1 MGVINPIIKELNS
14 QWAIRIS
21 VLLMIQYYI
30 LWILSYINIL
40 TSSIYYS
47 VMYVS
52 SILYLSGLLIILL
65 RALIKIITMTKNDH
79 FLLTTMIITAIF
91 IVLSA
96 TLSYIKHLTY
106 NSTAWDL
113 GIFMQALY
121 TTAYYHKPLYYTVE
135 LYINP
140 SGSFLG
146 THFSPILFTLVPIY
160 YLSPHALTL
169 LAIQAVLVY
178 GATIPLYF
186 ITINLTKDRFVSF
199 MVALIYLLA
208 PGLSGLIYFDFHV
221 EAFIPLIYF
230 LLIYYFIQ
238 KRYTQSLIF
247 LALFLMIIEF
257 TQIIAL
263 ALLIPIIY
271 SIIKNKEITIK
282 YKVSYT
288 ILYILVILIFL
299 TITPKITGIF
309 NPAKSSVTYIP
320 SAIAGYKGPIMG
332 LLGYI
337 RKHVYAVI
345 NFLAVNYK
353 IKVSYFMVN
362 LLPLFASVLEPIWSL
377 PALPYIIF
385 SSLSN
390 YSAYYEIP
398 YQYATYFVPQIFIA
412 YIMGITKIKH
422 KKTYCSGIIH
432 NKHIVFCIIQFI
444 KSIRKFKSMDLYL

>member
-1 MGVINPIIKELNS
+1 
-14 QWAIRIS
+14 
-21 VLLMIQYYI
+21 
-30 LWILSYINIL
+30 
-40 TSSIYYS
+40 
-47 VMYVS
+47 
-52 SILYLSGLLIILL
+52 
-65 RALIKIITMTKNDH
+65 
-79 FLLTTMIITAIF
+79 
-91 IVLSA
+91 
-96 TLSYIKHLTY
+96 
-106 NSTAWDL
+106 
-113 GIFMQALY
+113 
-121 TTAYYHKPLYYTVE
+121 
-135 LYINP
+135 
-140 SGSFLG
+140 
-146 THFSPILFTLVPIY
+146 
-160 YLSPHALTL
+160 
-169 LAIQAVLVY
+169 
-178 GATIPLYF
+178 
-186 ITINLTKDRFVSF
+186 
-199 MVALIYLLA
+199 
-208 PGLSGLIYFDFHV
+208 
-221 EAFIPLIYF
+221 
-230 LLIYYFIQ
+230 
-238 KRYTQSLIF
+238 
-247 LALFLMIIEF
+247 MIIEF

-422 KKTYCSGIIH
+422 KKRIVVASFIISISYFALFNLLSPFVNSNLWTFIFSIHSRAINYLNIIRNLIPNNVSILTINNLFPHYANDINAYVIPYYAPYSAFTEKLNVTYILITANGDIWGSQQGMIKALTQNYGLLVDIDGIYLFMKNYTGPPILKVPINMTLPATSFYLISGSPVRIEDMHGEIVYYWPPNASGPVFWFGPYLILMPGSYKATVYLMITRPCNGTLLTLDVANNYGTQILTTKTVSCSMFPKPNEWIGVPLQFNLTTPALSIEIRGLNPTGISG
-432 NKHIVFCIIQFI
+432 VY
-444 KSIRKFKSMDLYL
+444 FKCVVLNQITTTK